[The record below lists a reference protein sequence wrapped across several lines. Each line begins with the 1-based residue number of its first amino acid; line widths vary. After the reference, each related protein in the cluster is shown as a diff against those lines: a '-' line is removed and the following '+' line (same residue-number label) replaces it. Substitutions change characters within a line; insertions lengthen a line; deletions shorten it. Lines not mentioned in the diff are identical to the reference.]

1 MVAKTGSRRSRK
13 LPWEVFMGNLMNME
27 DREIK
32 QGNVD
37 SKPSNKIRDIRA
49 KIADESYL
57 EHAIN
62 RIATD
67 LSHYLTK

>member
-1 MVAKTGSRRSRK
+1 
-13 LPWEVFMGNLMNME
+13 MNKE

-32 QGNVD
+32 KKGKREV
-37 SKPSNKIRDIRA
+37 SPKILEYRK
-49 KIADESYL
+49 KISDEAYL

>member
-1 MVAKTGSRRSRK
+1 
-13 LPWEVFMGNLMNME
+13 MGNLMEME
-27 DREIK
+27 DHEVKQANIDREA
-32 QGNVD
+32 V
-37 SKPSNKIRDIRA
+37 NKIRNIRA
-49 KIADESYL
+49 KISDESYL